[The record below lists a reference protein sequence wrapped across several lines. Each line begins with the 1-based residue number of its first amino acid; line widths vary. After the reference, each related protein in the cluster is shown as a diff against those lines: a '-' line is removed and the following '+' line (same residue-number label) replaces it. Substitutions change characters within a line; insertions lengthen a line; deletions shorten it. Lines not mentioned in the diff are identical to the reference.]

1 MQRRLF
7 LLASFALITACGQN
21 RKACPEGSGCVAN
34 PDSPPKTGTILRASF
49 GKQPGQLGVSDAEE
63 GNAEAP
69 MSLVFDPKTGEVLL
83 LDQLNL
89 RVQVFLGGALKK
101 VISIPSGTVQDLA
114 LLANGNIL
122 LLDRLKDAQ
131 LMEIDRE
138 GSVLGTTSVVGD
150 GIASGAEISALF
162 SNERGI
168 WADIGKQSILLLDP
182 SGVAPQTREIQP
194 GFPANDQVY
203 KVQGTGRTLSIIS
216 TPSHQATGQQQT
228 LVEYPSPVTGIM
240 TLRVDKLSNVYLATR
255 HLLDDGKTT
264 SESCWMVVL
273 DAQLHEVRRFAL
285 SPSETA
291 REVFRELEIGPNGE
305 IFQLHITQDAAL
317 VERY

>member
-1 MQRRLF
+1 MKRRLF
-7 LLASFALITACGQN
+7 LFASFALFAACGQN
-21 RKACPEGSGCVAN
+21 RKACREGSGCVA
-34 PDSPPKTGTILRASF
+34 DSASPPSTGTVLRASF
-49 GKQPGQLGVSDAEE
+49 GKEPGQLGVSDADE

-69 MSLVFDPKTGEVLL
+69 MSLVFDPKTGEIVL
-83 LDQLNL
+83 LDQVNL

-101 VISIPSGTVQDLA
+101 VIPIPSGTIQDLA

-122 LLDRLKDAQ
+122 LLDRLKNAE
-131 LMEIDRE
+131 LIEIDRE

-162 SNERGI
+162 SNEKGI
-168 WADIGKQSILLLDP
+168 WADIGKQSILLLEP

-194 GFPANDQVY
+194 GYPANDHVY

-216 TPSHQATGQQQT
+216 TPSHQATGQQHT
-228 LVEYPSPVTGIM
+228 LVEYPSPVTGIT
-240 TLRVDKLSNVYLATR
+240 TLRVDKLGNVFLATR

-264 SESCWMVVL
+264 SETSWMVVL
-273 DAQLHEVRRFAL
+273 DADLHEVRRLSL
-285 SPSETA
+285 SPNDTA
-291 REVFRELEIGPNGE
+291 RETFRELEIGPNGE